1 MTKSRDDDI
10 FSDCKS
16 NISLSPPLNH
26 ASVDEKICSVFV
38 PGKVEYFWE
47 CSYCKYLPTF
57 LRPRDTVVF
66 SRSHPQNDNLGVQRH
81 SKICKEKQ
89 KQKRQVPKKIKKSTQ
104 DISVG
109 SKEDCSVAGVI
120 AGIINNRSFSEERD
134 KSSEDGNNF
143 KRNKI
148 SMKDSNQ
155 AQTTALNKICAE
167 KAGDQC
173 VIEAMSSLAG
183 FVDDKSFSKRSD
195 KSDHVANCSKRN
207 KKSTG
212 SNKKTEVADI
222 IIKKVDDISVVN
234 SIDDR
239 SILGADK
246 KSDKV
251 TNCFEKKKKTAVKKK
266 QRRKKEES
274 SKERV
279 KPEPI
284 QKPFKEKRISTNV
297 KKQNKNDLN
306 KVLVDASGEDKRTK
320 KEDNTPSELGK
331 ITHYTKKNKQ
341 VKTKGKN
348 ITPEEKDIIMKSS
361 DLSEKGKTSTAK
373 NGNRSKKRKVN
384 DTKEI
389 YPLIEEVDKECTTMY
404 DVIILEQ
411 FKRVTFSNE
420 LDGTGRY
427 RFSYPDGYPGIQC
440 RHCKDNEEPRR
451 MFHSNSEVFCN
462 GFYHLEKHLMVACKN
477 CPGEVKKRITQSKK
491 SQRAERN
498 RLITSTKNTA
508 TRNAFIKIVWKRMA
522 KNVSKKILKTRG

>member
-16 NISLSPPLNH
+16 NISLSPSLNH
-26 ASVDEKICSVFV
+26 ASVEEKNCSVFV
-38 PGKVEYFWE
+38 PGEVENFWE

-57 LRPRDTVVF
+57 LRPKDTVVF
-66 SRSHPQNDNLGVQRH
+66 SISHPQNDSLMVQRH

-89 KQKRQVPKKIKKSTQ
+89 KRQVPKKIKSSTQ
-104 DISVG
+104 DIIVG

-134 KSSEDGNNF
+134 KFSEDGNNF
-143 KRNKI
+143 KGNKI

-155 AQTTALNKICAE
+155 TQTAALNKICAKE
-167 KAGDQC
+167 AGDQC
-173 VIEAMSSLAG
+173 VIEATSSLAG

-195 KSDHVANCSKRN
+195 KSDNVANCLKRN

-212 SNKKTEVADI
+212 SNKKKGVADI
-222 IIKKVDDISVVN
+222 IIKKDNDISIVN

-239 SILGADK
+239 SILGDDK

-251 TNCFEKKKKTAVKKK
+251 TNCFEKKKKTAVKNK

-279 KPEPI
+279 KSEPI
-284 QKPFKEKRISTNV
+284 QKPFKENRISTNV

-306 KVLVDASGEDKRTK
+306 RVLVDASGEDERTE
-320 KEDNTPSELGK
+320 KEDSTTSALAK
-331 ITHYTKKNKQ
+331 FTHFIKKNKKM
-341 VKTKGKN
+341 KTKGKN
-348 ITPEEKDIIMKSS
+348 ITPDEKDTIIKSS
-361 DLSEKGKTSTAK
+361 NLSEKGKMSTAK
-373 NGNRSKKRKVN
+373 NGNRSKKRKVK
-384 DTKEI
+384 DTGEI
-389 YPLIEEVDKECTTMY
+389 CPLVEEVDKECTTTY

-420 LDGTGRY
+420 LDGQGRY

-440 RHCKDNEEPRR
+440 KHCKDNEEPRR

-462 GFYHLEKHLMVACKN
+462 GFYHLEKHLMAVCKN
-477 CPGEVKKRITQSKK
+477 CPSEVKKRITQSKK

-508 TRNAFIKIVWKRMA
+508 TRNAFIKTVWKRMT
-522 KNVSKKILKTRG
+522 KNVSKKKLKSRG